1 MIKAI
6 QQKSVNANSLPLLTI
21 LFDKYM
27 YVLTNIE
34 LTKGKPNKA
43 DSELKKLLSCWH
55 DKDTIFRQF
64 GELNFE
70 NYFFMPEE
78 LTDVI
83 PLCPN
88 PRIKITD
95 HKIAYAFTAFG
106 MKDDWDGKDSNII
119 QKEG

>member
-43 DSELKKLLSCWH
+43 DSELKKLLSC
-55 DKDTIFRQF
+55 
-64 GELNFE
+64 
-70 NYFFMPEE
+70 
-78 LTDVI
+78 
-83 PLCPN
+83 
-88 PRIKITD
+88 
-95 HKIAYAFTAFG
+95 
-106 MKDDWDGKDSNII
+106 
-119 QKEG
+119 